1 MIIVSDQQM
10 EAFEAEHAAGFP
22 RRFHEWWQTHI
33 APDKPAGTTER
44 LVFAHRDEFQLV
56 GVREEEDQ
64 FLFLYAR
71 ALMPEMGD
79 MAYLAT
85 MDAVFLRA
93 PVSERIAAIAD
104 IARKGGQHR

>member
-10 EAFEAEHAAGFP
+10 EAFEAAYAAGFP
-22 RRFHEWWQTHI
+22 RRFHEWWCTHI
-33 APDKPAGTTER
+33 APGAPAQATER
-44 LVFAHRDEFQLV
+44 LVFAHSDEFQMV

-85 MDAVFLRA
+85 MDAIFLRE
-93 PVSERIAAIAD
+93 PLERRIAAIAD
-104 IARKGGQHR
+104 VAKRGGQRG

>member
-10 EAFEAEHAAGFP
+10 EAFEAAYAAGFP
-22 RRFHEWWQTHI
+22 RRFHEWWCAHI
-33 APDKPAGTTER
+33 APATPAQTTER
-44 LVFAHRDEFQLV
+44 LVFAYSDEFQMV

-71 ALMPEMGD
+71 ALMPDMGD
-79 MAYLAT
+79 MAYLAA

-93 PVSERIAAIAD
+93 PLAQRIAAIAD
-104 IARKGGQHR
+104 IAKRGGQHG